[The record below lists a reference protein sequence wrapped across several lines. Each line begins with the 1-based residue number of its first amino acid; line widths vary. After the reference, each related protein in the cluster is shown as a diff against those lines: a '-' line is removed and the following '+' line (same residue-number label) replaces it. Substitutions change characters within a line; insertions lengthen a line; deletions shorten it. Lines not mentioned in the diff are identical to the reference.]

1 MKTLTQIILRACA
14 YASLS
19 SLMALPV
26 FAQQNAPAVTIGNSA
41 QPSDGDFQS
50 GTVQTAP
57 PSRSPQSSISS
68 GEHGP
73 ISVAPPE
80 TMQVS
85 TTPLTPK
92 QTTNTGD
99 DGTVVVGDKEAP
111 IGLFITPWK
120 DGYAENG
127 LDRPARFVDVD
138 TSPIDPDTF
147 QRRINYYNVIT
158 DYRQAHLS
166 TGK

>member
-1 MKTLTQIILRACA
+1 MKTVASFILRTSIS
-14 YASLS
+14 ASLS
-19 SLMALPV
+19 SLMILPA
-26 FAQQNAPAVTIGNSA
+26 FAQQNAPAVTIGKSG
-41 QPSDGDFQS
+41 QPSDDDFQPS
-50 GTVQTAP
+50 TVQTAP
-57 PSRSPQSSISS
+57 PSRSPQSSVS
-68 GEHGP
+68 GGERGP

-80 TMQVS
+80 TMQVP

-92 QTTNTGD
+92 QTNTGD

-147 QRRINYYNVIT
+147 QRRVNYYNVIT
-158 DYRQAHLS
+158 DYRQAHLAS
-166 TGK
+166 GK